1 MRVMIYGNRAYYV
14 MPGKMPA
21 LHERFS
27 KVTMP
32 LFKRHR
38 MQVVGFWETV
48 IGESNELVYILAF
61 EDLAHRERAWQ
72 AFYADPEWQKAR
84 RASEAGGPL
93 IERIVNKIW
102 KPTPYSPLK

>member
-1 MRVMIYGNRAYYV
+1 MMYEYRAYYV

-27 KVTMP
+27 KVTMS
-32 LFKRHR
+32 LFKRHG
-38 MQVVGFWETV
+38 MQVVGFCETV

-72 AFYADPEWQKAR
+72 AFFADPEWQEAKR
-84 RASEAGGPL
+84 VSEANGPL

-102 KPTPYSPLK
+102 KPTPYSPIR

>member
-1 MRVMIYGNRAYYV
+1 MIYEYRAYHV

-27 KVTMP
+27 KVTVS
-32 LFKRHR
+32 LFKKHG

-61 EDLAHRERAWQ
+61 EDLAHREQAWQ
-72 AFYADPEWQKAR
+72 AFFADPEWQEAK
-84 RASEAGGPL
+84 RASEANGPL
-93 IERIVNKIW
+93 IERIVNKIR
-102 KPTPYSPLK
+102 KPTPYSPIR